1 MVLQSEF
8 VYIKRYRM
16 GDVKSWVIEWF
27 AKNTGLRE
35 EEIEGKAQENYFE
48 KGWIDSFKFI
58 SLVSEIEE
66 TFSISFSNDEFQA
79 TSFATIEGLVR
90 TIKEKMD

>member
-16 GDVKSWVIEWF
+16 GDVKNWVIEWF
-27 AKNTGLRE
+27 AKNTGLKE
-35 EEIEGKAQENYFE
+35 EGIQGKAQENYFE

-58 SLVSEIEE
+58 SLISEIEE

>member
-58 SLVSEIEE
+58 SLISEIEE

>member
-48 KGWIDSFKFI
+48 KGWIDSSKFI

-66 TFSISFSNDEFQA
+66 TFSISFSNGEFQN
-79 TSFATIEGLVR
+79 TSFATIEGLIS
-90 TIKEKMD
+90 TIKDKMD